1 MDKRHLPFLF
11 TARMAR
17 CDKRGV
23 VRHTHVVEWIHANI
37 NVFLCVQGLCHELV
51 CQSDAEKENVRAHIV
66 DYISHNN

>member
-1 MDKRHLPFLF
+1 MDKRHRPFLF

-37 NVFLCVQGLCHELV
+37 NFFCVCRVYVMSWCVSLTQKKKMSE
-51 CQSDAEKENVRAHIV
+51 RT
-66 DYISHNN
+66 